1 MSGVG
6 CVRVF
11 WANGREREKQVLQKR
26 GRKTFFPYLCATTRR
41 RWCTMPSKQHR
52 FASFFSKN
60 SEWNDIVLY
69 KMRCFIKKKSIKKCQ
84 FPNQSSIEIL
94 ILRIN
99 SIASLS
105 NSNVSPEV
113 GHIFSLWSLVLNLC
127 ILTLNSSTNFQF
139 LQYDLWFGQ
148 FQSLCLRVFFNLVLG
163 FGFLQLSS

>member
-1 MSGVG
+1 
-6 CVRVF
+6 
-11 WANGREREKQVLQKR
+11 
-26 GRKTFFPYLCATTRR
+26 
-41 RWCTMPSKQHR
+41 MPSKQHR

-105 NSNVSPEV
+105 NSNVSLKV
-113 GHIFSLWSLVLNLC
+113 GCLFYFDPWFWIYAFWPSIDQQTSSFFNLALDSINSSPYSNVPFPVWSLVLDFFHPVPNCPSNFNIYAIKPL
-127 ILTLNSSTNFQF
+127 IWLN
-139 LQYDLWFGQ
+139 
-148 FQSLCLRVFFNLVLG
+148 
-163 FGFLQLSS
+163 

>member
-1 MSGVG
+1 M
-6 CVRVF
+6 R
-11 WANGREREKQVLQKR
+11 GRERNRCCKR
-26 GRKTFFPYLCATTRR
+26 GEEKPSFPTFVRPREEDGVQCR
-41 RWCTMPSKQHR
+41 Q
-52 FASFFSKN
+52 N
-60 SEWNDIVLY
+60 SIVLLRFFQRIVSETTSFCT
-69 KMRCFIKKKSIKKCQ
+69 KCVVSLKKKSIKKCQ

-127 ILTLNSSTNFQF
+127 ILTLNLSTNFQF